1 MYGPCLGSVD
11 DSDMVM
17 LFCLGRALEVARNP
31 CCLQVHVQEFSKQRV
46 DLGVEIPGG
55 KC

>member
-1 MYGPCLGSVD
+1 MGPVWVLLMILTWLSYAFLPEG
-11 DSDMVM
+11 
-17 LFCLGRALEVARNP
+17 APEVARNP